1 MAAVGLGVRAAEA
14 RLARAGAGAARC
26 VVACDNSP
34 ASSTLAGVMPG
45 CYFALDEIR
54 AVLICCF
61 KKKMLCTQLQLRLQ
75 YKLAVPSVA
84 PRVKSSAAHRFA
96 AWGPCR
102 HGAANT
108 VEGGGAVLPA
118 ASSYSLA
125 MGCPGHLCVFAQCR
139 PRGRAARAAGGA
151 GGGGRVRARAGDR
164 RRGVPLA
171 HAAACAGRAAGRCA
185 PALA

>member
-34 ASSTLAGVMPG
+34 NSSTLAGAMPG
-45 CYFALDEIR
+45 CYFALDKIEQSLYVVSR
-54 AVLICCF
+54 
-61 KKKMLCTQLQLRLQ
+61 KMLCTKLQLRPQ

-84 PRVKSSAAHRFA
+84 PRVKSSAAHPFP
-96 AWGPCR
+96 AWGPC
-102 HGAANT
+102 HGAASS

-125 MGCPGHLCVFAQCR
+125 MGCPGHLCVFTQCR

-151 GGGGRVRARAGDR
+151 GGGGHVCARAGDR

-171 HAAACAGRAAGRCA
+171 HAAARAGRAAGRCA